1 MDKTLNVF
9 VLDRQGV
16 AIPGATVTFSY
27 KREAISQVTTV
38 GKRSRPVRV
47 QLNPAYEFVTVRAKY
62 RKYSKEAT
70 VDLNSG
76 YELVFEE
83 VTMPRTNVA
92 LAAVGVLIVLTL
104 LALVGF
110 GMRSITGAQQA
121 PWIFGAVFIGFFMA
135 LLWFKPKEQ
144 FGGPQARLLRVLAAV
159 FVGLIAAFFSGSL
172 HLGGKVPF
180 FSDLAVESAGGI
192 RRLFHDLFHMGKT
205 KGGRLAQ
212 IGYSPGHLKDWSAS
226 PEAKVDQQFRAPP
239 AGRSE

>member
-9 VLDRQGV
+9 VVDRHAI

-27 KREAISQVTTV
+27 NGEAISQAITV

-47 QLNPAYEFVTVRAKY
+47 QFSPAYEVITVRVDYK
-62 RKYSKEAT
+62 KYSQKAT

-76 YELVFEE
+76 NYEFVFEE
-83 VTMPRTNVA
+83 VAMPRTNVA
-92 LAAVGVLIVLTL
+92 LAVVGVLIVLSVI
-104 LALVGF
+104 AVIGF

-135 LLWFKPKEQ
+135 LIWFKPQEQ
-144 FGGPQARLLRVLAAV
+144 FGGPQARILRVLAAV

-180 FSDLAVESAGGI
+180 FSDLAVEATGGFAGFF
-192 RRLFHDLFHMGKT
+192 LVYSTWGKP
-205 KGGRLAQ
+205 KEG
-212 IGYSPGHLKDWSAS
+212 
-226 PEAKVDQQFRAPP
+226 E
-239 AGRSE
+239 